1 MKKVFYIGCYDNLDN
16 NRNLNTQPSGITKMN
31 YIKQALKDAG
41 FYVSIFSVAECKP
54 NKFVLNKREKIQ
66 VDKFEDINY
75 IVSIG
80 RKNIILKLISRFLLI
95 VQLSYYLLCKRTKD
109 DIILIYHSLA
119 IAPVIKLIQMVCIRQ
134 IYFEVE
140 EIYQAVYKASRSK
153 VDEEINYLKKGK
165 GFIFVNDI
173 VKEKCGIKGKSAVC
187 YGNYLMQKK
196 STLLNNKDEKIHI
209 IYAGVIEG
217 EGTDVYLTMDVA
229 KYLSSQYHV
238 HILGYGLDTNIN
250 KMLSYLRKL
259 KTECTISYDGC
270 LSGSEYLNFLS
281 KCHIGLCTRVLE
293 DEYSDYAFPSKLLV
307 YLSNNLRTICTP
319 VSAIVKSK
327 ISSYI
332 LFPIDKTPESIAKL
346 ILAIDINKVVDNKRL
361 LQELHNDF
369 IVQLQSLF
377 FSDYD

>member
-1 MKKVFYIGCYDNLDN
+1 MNKIFYIGCYDNFNN

-31 YIKQALKDAG
+31 YIKQALKNAG
-41 FYVSIFSVAECKP
+41 FYVSVFSVAECKS
-54 NKFVLNKREKIQ
+54 NKLVFNKKEKYQI
-66 VDKFEDINY
+66 DKFEDIDY
-75 IVSIG
+75 IFSIG

-95 VQLSYYLLCKRTKD
+95 IQLLHYLLWKRTKD

-119 IAPVIKLIQMVCIRQ
+119 IAPVIKLIQIVCTRQ

-140 EIYQAVYKASRSK
+140 EIYQAVYKASNSK
-153 VDEEINYLKKGK
+153 IENEINYLKKGK

-173 VKEKCGIKGKSAVC
+173 IKDKCSFEGKSAIC
-187 YGNYLMQKK
+187 YGNYLMQQNR
-196 STLLNNKDEKIHI
+196 TLQNNEDEKIHI
-209 IYAGVIEG
+209 VYAGVIEG
-217 EGTDVYLTMDVA
+217 EGTDVYLAMDVA

-238 HILGYGLDTNIN
+238 HILGYGLETNIN
-250 KMLSYLRKL
+250 KMIYYLGNL

-270 LSGSEYLNFLS
+270 LSGNEYLNFLS

-307 YLSNNLRTICTP
+307 YLSNNLHTICTP

-327 ISSYI
+327 ISSHL

-346 ILAIDINKVVDNKRL
+346 ILSIDINKEVENKGL

-369 IVQLQSLF
+369 IIQLQSLF
-377 FSDYD
+377 LSNYD